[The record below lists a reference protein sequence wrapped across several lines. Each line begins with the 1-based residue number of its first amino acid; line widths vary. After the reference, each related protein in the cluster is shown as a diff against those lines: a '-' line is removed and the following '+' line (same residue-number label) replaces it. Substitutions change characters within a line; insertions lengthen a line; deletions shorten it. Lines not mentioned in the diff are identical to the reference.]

1 MGIKIINYF
10 RKRGNGMLKQF
21 LMSLMFYYIY
31 MYECIVVFSI
41 EKYDKCSVN
50 FIIGVYKFCFDI
62 II

>member
-1 MGIKIINYF
+1 
-10 RKRGNGMLKQF
+10 MLKQF